1 MRLALRL
8 VALCAISLCSLLL
21 PGTAG
26 GAFPGTNGRIV
37 FVSDRATPGT
47 PNARE
52 IYSAN
57 PDGSDPQPLT
67 ADTFP
72 ALDPAYSPDGS
83 RIAFTRANDI
93 WVMNANGSGAVAI
106 TGAEGPDKNP
116 AWSPDGS
123 QIVYV
128 SNHSIPGTTG
138 GTTGPELFVVGA
150 GGGPQRQL
158 TNTPSNAASQAPAW
172 SPAGDQIAYESN
184 ADGGFEIYTIPAGA
198 SASFGTRRT
207 ANEVGQNYQ
216 NPSWSPDATRIAY
229 ERGIGTNVGDT
240 TKEIWTMR
248 ADGTDPVRLTSNSVY
263 DAEPAYSPDC
273 TGIAYESNEDGD
285 LDIYTRPATVG
296 GTAANLT
303 NAVAGGDE
311 LPDWGVGGAGT
322 ATCAAAP
329 GVGGPG
335 GGGPGGG
342 GPLTL
347 ADLDNPTL
355 GVDVNVEAV
364 AGTVLVGIP
373 AGAAS
378 ASRSARPAQK
388 GVTFVPLSQAQQI
401 PVGSFLNTR
410 RGTVRME
417 SAANRAGKRQRG
429 NFSRGLFQVRQS
441 RKRSAKGLTDLV
453 MKGSSFRR
461 CRARGGKRASASLS
475 RRAIRRLRA
484 NARGRFRTTGRNS
497 SATVRGTKW
506 DVIDRCDGTLTK
518 VSRGRVVVRDFRRKR
533 NVLVRAGKSYLAK
546 ARR

>member
-8 VALCAISLCSLLL
+8 FALSAIALSSLAL
-21 PGTAG
+21 PGAAG

-37 FVSDRATPGT
+37 FVTDRDQ
-47 PNARE
+47 NAE
-52 IYSAN
+52 IYSVN
-57 PDGSDPQPLT
+57 PDGSNPVNLT
-67 ADTFP
+67 QTTGAES
-72 ALDPAYSPDGS
+72 DPAYSPDGTK
-83 RIAFTRANDI
+83 IAFTRANDI
-93 WVMNANGSGAVAI
+93 WVMNANGSGAAPI
-106 TGAEGPDKNP
+106 TATEGPDSDP

-128 SNHSIPGTTG
+128 SNHNTATG
-138 GTTGPELFVVGA
+138 ATTGPELFVTPAA
-150 GGGPQRQL
+150 GGAQRQV

-184 ADGGFEIYTIPAGA
+184 ADGGFEVYTIAAGA
-198 SASFGTRRT
+198 TTSFGTRRT
-207 ANEVGQNYQ
+207 PNEVGQNYQ

-229 ERGIGTNVGDT
+229 ERGIGTAPSDT

-248 ADGTDPVRLTSNSVY
+248 ADGTDFVQLTSNSVN
-263 DAEPAYSPDC
+263 DIQPAYSPDC
-273 TGIAYESNEDGD
+273 TQIAYESNEDGD
-285 LDIYTRPATVG
+285 REVHTRPASPG
-296 GTAANLT
+296 GASANVTQTAAGISDLQ
-303 NAVAGGDE
+303 
-311 LPDWGVGGAGT
+311 PDWSVAT
-322 ATCAAAP
+322 ASAVQCVAS
-329 GVGGPG
+329 PG
-335 GGGPGGG
+335 GGGPGPGPGPG
-342 GPLTL
+342 GPVHL

-373 AGAAS
+373 SAAARAARTGR
-378 ASRSARPAQK
+378 ASQK

-429 NFSRGLFQVRQS
+429 NFSRGIFRVLQS
-441 RKRSAKGLTDLV
+441 KKRSARGLTDLA
-453 MKGSSFRR
+453 MKGSSFRS
-461 CRARGGKRASASLS
+461 CRVARGKRASASLS
-475 RRAIRRLRA
+475 RRTIRRLRSS
-484 NARGRFRTTGRNS
+484 ARGRFRTVGRNS

-506 DVIDRCDGTLTK
+506 EVIDRCDGTLTK

>member
-1 MRLALRL
+1 MRVALRL
-8 VALCAISLCSLLL
+8 VALSATALSSLML
-21 PGTAG
+21 PGAAG

-37 FVSDRATPGT
+37 FVTDRDGVPD
-47 PNARE
+47 
-52 IYSAN
+52 IYTSN
-57 PDGSDPQPLT
+57 PDGSDPVNLT
-67 ADTFP
+67 QTRIAE
-72 ALDPAYSPDGS
+72 ADPAYSPDGTK
-83 RIAFTRANDI
+83 IAFARSSDI
-93 WVMNANGSGAVAI
+93 WVMNADGTGQVAI
-106 TGAEGPDKNP
+106 TGTEGPDSEP

-128 SNHSIPGTTG
+128 SNHALPPGTVG
-138 GTTGPELFVVGA
+138 GTTGPELFIINADGSGAERQVTSA
-150 GGGPQRQL
+150 GGSVADR
-158 TNTPSNAASQAPAW
+158 APAW

-184 ADGGFEIYTIPAGA
+184 ADGTYEIYTISPAVTAG
-198 SASFGTRRT
+198 FGTRRS
-207 ANEVGQNYQ
+207 ANATGQQYQ
-216 NPSWSPDATRIAY
+216 NPSWSPDGARIAF
-229 ERGIGTNVGDT
+229 ERGSSTAVGNT
-240 TKEIWTMR
+240 TKEIWTMN
-248 ADGTDPVRLTSNSVY
+248 ADGSNPVQVTKNSFY
-263 DAEPAYSPDC
+263 DVDPAYSPDG
-273 TGIAYESNEDGD
+273 TRIAFESNGNQGAETDRE
-285 LDIYTRPATVG
+285 IE
-296 GTAANLT
+296 TAAP
-303 NAVAGGDE
+303 VAGALATNVTNTADTVTDGQ
-311 LPDWGVGGAGT
+311 PDWGRV
-322 ATCAAAP
+322 P
-329 GVGGPG
+329 GVPPPPGGGPGPG
-335 GGGPGGG
+335 GGP
-342 GPLTL
+342 PLHL

-373 AGAAS
+373 AGAAA
-378 ASRSARPAQK
+378 ASRSGRAAQK

-506 DVIDRCDGTLTK
+506 DVIDHCDGTLTK